1 MQYYTKPQNAEMED
15 LFLSLDKIMSVI
27 DSIDE
32 FRVLGGDPFMN
43 KEMYKVIN
51 KLDAYNSGARIAIY
65 TNGQIIPRGE
75 NLDALE
81 ENVI

>member
-1 MQYYTKPQNAEMED
+1 M
-15 LFLSLDKIMSVI
+15 SLDKIMSVI

-75 NLDALE
+75 NLECLRKKM
-81 ENVI
+81 